1 MSDLFSRAGG
11 AGASWRPWVA
21 GVFMAVLGAAVAAQV
36 ESPHNVADV
45 PALGSEW
52 RAANPYR
59 GNAEIARA
67 GGVAFNH
74 NCARCHGVD
83 AVASGMGGMPAPDL
97 RRLARVCRR
106 IQDAALQSACMNDD
120 DDYFRVTV
128 LEGKTVVGV
137 QHMPAWKG
145 QLTQETIWALKTYVD
160 ARGGEGRR

>member
-1 MSDLFSRAGG
+1 MSNRFSRTGEPG
-11 AGASWRPWVA
+11 TGWRPWVA
-21 GVFMAVLGAAVAAQV
+21 GVFMAVLGGAAAAQA
-36 ESPHNVADV
+36 ELPYNVADV

-52 RAANPYR
+52 RVANPYR
-59 GNAEIARA
+59 GNAEVARA

-97 RRLARVCRR
+97 RRLARACRR
-106 IQDAALQSACMNDD
+106 IKDAALQSACMDDD

-160 ARGGEGRR
+160 ARGAEGKR